1 MTMNAMTSWP
11 TGWTKSASL
20 AVALSLAVCT
30 QSAFGETAAE
40 KPDQAPAANSA
51 IEEWTSVG
59 DEVLAENRGGTEI
72 NLGDLG
78 LNIASNKSTMI
89 GNSVDGEVVTGQIT
103 GNALNDVSGINS
115 VMMNSGNNVNFQN
128 NMQINIFLK

>member
-1 MTMNAMTSWP
+1 MTMNAMTAWP
-11 TGWTKSASL
+11 TGWTKSALL
-20 AVALSLAVCT
+20 ATALFWSAFSQT
-30 QSAFGETAAE
+30 AFGE
-40 KPDQAPAANSA
+40 PAAPGTEADSA
-51 IEEWTSVG
+51 LAGWTSVG
-59 DEVLAENRGGTEI
+59 DDVLAENRGGTEI

-78 LNIASNKSTMI
+78 LNIASNNSTMI
-89 GNSVDGEVVTGQIT
+89 GNSVDGSVVTGQIT